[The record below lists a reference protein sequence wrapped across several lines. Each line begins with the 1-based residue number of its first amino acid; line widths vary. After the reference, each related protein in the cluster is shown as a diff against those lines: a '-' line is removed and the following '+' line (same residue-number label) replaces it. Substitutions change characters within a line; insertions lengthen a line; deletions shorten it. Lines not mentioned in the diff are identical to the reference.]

1 MSSTG
6 QVPGGQAS
14 VRSCETS
21 ARPIRLRTRFL
32 SSRRA
37 PRGCCATPSP
47 GLRTRMML
55 AWQLAKGRHQ
65 PGLTAASLLAG
76 QPSWLSD
83 GGGDFEVAIGSYA
96 SDHGHPDI
104 ARSAFERAA
113 TYDRADRDRLLSIAA
128 LLAASQ
134 DDLQGAE
141 ANLAQTADADS
152 LFPRLA
158 RAAISDHAGPAGAS
172 ESSEARQLLQDAEPT
187 ELAGEPTIL
196 SLLATLAASNGDLAE
211 ALRQLEFAAAA

>member
-1 MSSTG
+1 M
-6 QVPGGQAS
+6 
-14 VRSCETS
+14 
-21 ARPIRLRTRFL
+21 
-32 SSRRA
+32 
-37 PRGCCATPSP
+37 
-47 GLRTRMML
+47 
-55 AWQLAKGRHQ
+55 
-65 PGLTAASLLAG
+65 TAASLLAG

-196 SLLATLAASNGDLAE
+196 SLLATLAASSGDLAE
-211 ALRQLEFAAAA
+211 ALRQLEFAAAADPPYLAGRLLLARALLAQATADAAFLAHQDIARARALAVQCMEDMRRWAGPSERAVAKHCAR